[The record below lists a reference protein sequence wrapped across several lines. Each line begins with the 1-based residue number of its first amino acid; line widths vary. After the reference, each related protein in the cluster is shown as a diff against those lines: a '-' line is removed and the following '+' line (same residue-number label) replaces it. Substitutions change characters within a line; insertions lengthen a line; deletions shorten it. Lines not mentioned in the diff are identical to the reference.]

1 MQEFY
6 HKFYTQYLGCDFEML
21 VFGSSGYPIVLFPTS
36 LGRYYEMKDSGLI
49 CSAEHLI
56 DSGKIKIYCVDGI
69 DSRSWYNY
77 SIHPADRV
85 KTHIAYERTILN
97 DVIEFA
103 KFECAAKDVAVA
115 GCSFGG
121 YHALNL
127 AFKHPDRVKFLLSMS
142 GEFDI
147 HQFIFGYYDDNCYF
161 NNPPDYM
168 PNLSDPWYLD
178 RIKKMLIVLGTGNFD
193 ESLED
198 NKAMSEIL
206 HSKEIPHL
214 LDVRP
219 HSGHDWDSWKK
230 MFPDYLSLIIDRL
243 K

>member
-6 HKFYTQYLGCDFEML
+6 HKFYAQYLGCDFEML
-21 VFGSSGYPIVLFPTS
+21 VFGRSGYPVILFPES
-36 LGRYYEMKDSGLI
+36 CGRYYENKDRGLI
-49 CSAEHLI
+49 NSVEALI
-56 DSGKIKIYCVDGI
+56 ENGKIKIYCPDGI

-77 SIHPADRV
+77 AIHPADRV

-97 DVIEFA
+97 DAIEFA
-103 KFECAAKDVAVA
+103 KFECATKEVCVA

-127 AFKHPDRVKFLLSMS
+127 AFKHPDKVKFLLCMS
-142 GEFDI
+142 GEYDI

-168 PNLSDPWYLD
+168 HNLADPWYLD
-178 RIKKMLIVLGTGNFD
+178 RIRKMLIVLGTGEWD

-219 HSGHDWDSWKK
+219 HSGHDWDSWRK
-230 MFPDYLSLIIDRL
+230 MFPDYLSFVIGS
-243 K
+243 KS